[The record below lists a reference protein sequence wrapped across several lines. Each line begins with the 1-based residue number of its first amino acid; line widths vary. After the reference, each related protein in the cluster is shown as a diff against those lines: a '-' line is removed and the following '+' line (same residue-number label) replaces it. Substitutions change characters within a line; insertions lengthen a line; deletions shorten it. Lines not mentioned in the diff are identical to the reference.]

1 MHRACFARVRGA
13 LHGRAAAEHHACVYG
28 RDVGDAVERIDLDQS
43 VQAISASELRKKLSA
58 GSWSMI
64 PKKPAPDLIRL

>member
-1 MHRACFARVRGA
+1 MREFE
-13 LHGRAAAEHHACVYG
+13 GRFTVVLLPNITHVFYG
-28 RDVGDAVERIDLDQS
+28 RDVGDAVERIDLDQA